1 MTITNIACRNLRGV
15 AWDIQASVRA
25 AMLISGHELHASL
38 RGRLVPAFAA
48 LFAVLAV
55 GISLAGLRATGQLV
69 VQGFTRTAVSLMTL
83 ALYLLP
89 LLGAIIG
96 AAAIGGED
104 GGAELLLA
112 QPIGRTEALLGS
124 AAGLVGAL
132 AIVAAAGFGVAA
144 VVVAVAAGI
153 DRMMSYVFVAFGAT
167 AVGVVGVG
175 IGVLVGVLAGRRT
188 AGVAWAL
195 ATWFGAAVLYDLAA
209 IGVLQV
215 IGNGQPGPWLVALL
229 MLNPIDGIR
238 ALGLVRLG
246 ADVLLGPTGAALQ
259 QTLGSS
265 AATTA
270 VVGSLAVWL
279 ALPMAIA
286 VRSYRRR
293 DF

>member
-1 MTITNIACRNLRGV
+1 VTITNVARRNMRGV
-15 AWDIQASVRA
+15 AWAIQAVLRTA
-25 AMLISGHELHASL
+25 TLTAGHELRASL

-48 LFAVLAV
+48 LFTVLAV
-55 GISLAGLRATGQLV
+55 GISLAGLGASGQLV

-112 QPIGRTEALLGS
+112 QPIGRAEALLGR
-124 AAGLVGAL
+124 AAGLAGAL

-144 VVVAVAAGI
+144 IVVAVAAGVEG
-153 DRMMSYVFVAFGAT
+153 MTGYALVALGAT
-167 AVGVVGVG
+167 TVGVIGVG
-175 IGVLVGVLAGRRT
+175 IGVLVGVLTRRRT
-188 AGVAWAL
+188 AAVVWAL

-215 IGNGQPGPWLVALL
+215 VGNGQPGPWLVALL
-229 MLNPIDGIR
+229 TLNPIDGVR
-238 ALGLVRLG
+238 ALGLVGLG

-259 QTLGSS
+259 RMLGSG
-265 AATTA
+265 AATSA
-270 VVGSLAVWL
+270 VVASLAVWL